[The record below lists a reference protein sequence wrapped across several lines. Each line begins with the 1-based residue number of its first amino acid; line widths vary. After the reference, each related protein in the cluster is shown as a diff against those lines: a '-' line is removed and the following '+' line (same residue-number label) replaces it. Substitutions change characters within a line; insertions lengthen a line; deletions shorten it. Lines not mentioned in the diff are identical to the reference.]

1 MKGGK
6 KAKVT
11 NSKATDDNVEVS
23 EDEEEEEY
31 VVEKI
36 CGRRVRKGKF
46 EYFLKWKGYSEEENT
61 WDPEEHLYC
70 QDLIEQYEAERTK
83 DEAGARQKSEAKDT
97 SNRPF
102 SSTSNKR
109 EPKDSGTSSSNS
121 ANKKKRRESEKY
133 VKPDGF
139 VGQNEVYG
147 FDKGLV
153 AEKILGASDSNGSL
167 TFFIQF
173 RGVDQ
178 AEMIPASVVNLKMP
192 QMVIKFYEERLSW
205 HTDNED

>member
-6 KAKVT
+6 KGEVT
-11 NSKATDDNVEVS
+11 NAKATDDNVEVS

-36 CGRRVRKGKF
+36 CGRRVRKGKV

-61 WDPEEHLYC
+61 WEPEKNLDC

-83 DEAGARQKSEAKDT
+83 DEAGAGQKPEAKDT
-97 SNRPF
+97 SNRPS

-109 EPKDSGTSSSNS
+109 EAKDSGTSSSS
-121 ANKKKRRESEKY
+121 STNKKKRRESEK
-133 VKPDGF
+133 DGSSE
-139 VGQNEVYG
+139 GSLRQNEVYG

-167 TFFIQF
+167 TFLIQF

-178 AEMIPASVVNLKMP
+178 AEMIPASVVNLKIP

-205 HTDNED
+205 YTDNED